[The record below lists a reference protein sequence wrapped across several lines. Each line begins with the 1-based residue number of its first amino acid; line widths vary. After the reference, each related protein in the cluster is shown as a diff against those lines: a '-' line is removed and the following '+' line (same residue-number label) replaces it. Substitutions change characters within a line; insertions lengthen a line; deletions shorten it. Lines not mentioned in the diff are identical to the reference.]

1 MLVDTASNLTEYSV
15 SFGRINGIMCT
26 YARHFEVCAQCAEVV
41 ATERKCGCVG
51 GMTFGGRDRILAVGF
66 DVFDWLEHVNGTCRR
81 DEKYWGIIHY
91 VGFHS
96 AITVIVCFLLYLSYS
111 AEDTNRDDRHYTLT
125 TIPTS
130 KFSTKLITFLSPTT
144 SIATAMPSTAS
155 PPTPISGIETLP
167 TGDRHIPSSTRADG
181 SLRKEIKI
189 RPGYRP
195 PEDVEV
201 YKNRTAEAWKNRG
214 TGGIPGAEGLKE
226 NGGGVGEEKAGGAAG
241 KNAKRREARKR
252 AKAAEGDEGGEEGQ
266 GEKVV
271 NGANEKGGKE
281 QSTAKLKAEESGN
294 WREKEKESQADL
306 EAEKEKQARNL
317 KKKLRQARDLREKK
331 DKGEN
336 LLPEQFEKVIKIQ
349 ELIRQLEGLGFDSEG
364 NRKEKVGD
372 AE

>member
-1 MLVDTASNLTEYSV
+1 
-15 SFGRINGIMCT
+15 
-26 YARHFEVCAQCAEVV
+26 
-41 ATERKCGCVG
+41 
-51 GMTFGGRDRILAVGF
+51 
-66 DVFDWLEHVNGTCRR
+66 
-81 DEKYWGIIHY
+81 
-91 VGFHS
+91 
-96 AITVIVCFLLYLSYS
+96 
-111 AEDTNRDDRHYTLT
+111 
-125 TIPTS
+125 
-130 KFSTKLITFLSPTT
+130 
-144 SIATAMPSTAS
+144 MPSTTS
-155 PPTPISGIETLP
+155 SPTPISGIETLP

-214 TGGIPGAEGLKE
+214 TGGIPGAEGLKGGSS
-226 NGGGVGEEKAGGAAG
+226 GGGEDKLGGAAG

-252 AKAAEGDEGGEEGQ
+252 AKAAEGEGESEQ
-266 GEKVV
+266 GERESAV
-271 NGANEKGGKE
+271 NGTDKKGSKE
-281 QSTAKLKAEESGN
+281 QSTAKAKATESAN
-294 WREKEKESQADL
+294 WREKEPEPQADL

-331 DKGEN
+331 DKGED

-364 NRKEKVGD
+364 NRKKEKVGN

>member
-1 MLVDTASNLTEYSV
+1 
-15 SFGRINGIMCT
+15 
-26 YARHFEVCAQCAEVV
+26 
-41 ATERKCGCVG
+41 
-51 GMTFGGRDRILAVGF
+51 
-66 DVFDWLEHVNGTCRR
+66 
-81 DEKYWGIIHY
+81 
-91 VGFHS
+91 
-96 AITVIVCFLLYLSYS
+96 
-111 AEDTNRDDRHYTLT
+111 
-125 TIPTS
+125 
-130 KFSTKLITFLSPTT
+130 
-144 SIATAMPSTAS
+144 MPSTAS
-155 PPTPISGIETLP
+155 SPTPISGIETLP

-214 TGGIPGAEGLKE
+214 TGGVPGAEGLKE
-226 NGGGVGEEKAGGAAG
+226 GSGGPGEEKVSGAAG

-252 AKAAEGDEGGEEGQ
+252 AKAAEGGDEGGDE
-266 GEKVV
+266 GEKAV
-271 NGANEKGGKE
+271 NGADEKASKE
-281 QSTAKLKAEESGN
+281 QSTAKSKAEESSN
-294 WREKEKESQADL
+294 WREKEKEPQTDL

-364 NRKEKVGD
+364 NRKEKVGN